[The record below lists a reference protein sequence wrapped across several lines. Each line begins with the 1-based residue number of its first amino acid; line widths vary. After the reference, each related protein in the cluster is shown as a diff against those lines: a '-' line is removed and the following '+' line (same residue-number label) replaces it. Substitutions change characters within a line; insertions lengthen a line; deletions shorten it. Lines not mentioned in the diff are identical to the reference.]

1 MMTISNDIGVYD
13 VINPK
18 IKEKIFPELGN
29 SQITEPDIILPTS
42 NVNDLSNSSNY
53 TYTTTGSPLSIPIE
67 VSTPVNTGNTSTG
80 STSGTTSGTTSNN
93 TSEPSATT
101 DDTKTYVGGGTTPD
115 SNIVVKKP
123 TSKYYIYGLLG
134 VLGAIVAYKLF
145 YNKKPS

>member
-1 MMTISNDIGVYD
+1 MITNSNDIGVYD
-13 VINPK
+13 IINPK
-18 IKEKIFPELGN
+18 IKEKFFPELGN
-29 SQITEPDIILPTS
+29 SQITEPDIILSNS
-42 NVNDLSNSSNY
+42 NVNDLSNPSNY

-67 VSTPVNTGNTSTG
+67 VSTPVNTG
-80 STSGTTSGTTSNN
+80 TTSIDSTSNN
-93 TSEPSATT
+93 ISEPSATT

-134 VLGAIVAYKLF
+134 VVGAIVAYKLF